1 MICEN
6 QKRIIVFDL
15 DETLGYFTQFGMLW
29 DTINEYNKHI
39 HLNIEMN
46 QTFFNKLLNLYPEFL
61 RPQILRILEYLKQQK
76 EAQNCQKILIY
87 TNNQAPK
94 QWAYFIKNY
103 FEDKINY
110 PLFDQVIGAFKVNGK
125 IIEICRT
132 TNKKTK
138 DDLIHCSKINSN
150 SKICFIDDTY
160 YPNMTDENI
169 YYINLKPYIYDLPFD
184 VLIERL
190 NDYYNM
196 DKQYLLNNLNS
207 YNYILSNKNSIE
219 YNMEKALSKKLY
231 KLLHKFF
238 QEQTN
243 KNKNCNNTRKN
254 KNINKNK
261 YNKTNKKH

>member
-1 MICEN
+1 MLCEN

-15 DETLGYFTQFGMLW
+15 DETLGYFTQLGMLW
-29 DTINEYNKHI
+29 DSIKHN

-46 QTFFNKLLNLYPEFL
+46 QSFFNNLLNLYPEFL
-61 RPQILRILEYLKQQK
+61 RPNILHILEYLKQQK
-76 EAQNCQKILIY
+76 EMKNCEKILIY

-190 NDYYNM
+190 NDYKMN
-196 DKQYLLNNLNS
+196 KQYLLNNLNS
-207 YNYILSNKNSIE
+207 YNYILSNKNIIE
-219 YNMEKALSKKLY
+219 YNMEKSLSKKLY
-231 KLLHKFF
+231 KLLHNFF

-243 KNKNCNNTRKN
+243 KNISRKN
-254 KNINKNK
+254 KNKNKN
-261 YNKTNKKH
+261 NKTKKKH